1 MFSFVFNFDRFK
13 IPIRVQDSS
22 GTVSLT
28 LFDYEAYKIL
38 KKSAKE
44 LLAIQDQVTNT
55 CIQLFGHVVNII

>member
-28 LFDYEAYKIL
+28 LFDFEAYKIL

-44 LLAIQDQVTNT
+44 LLAIQD
-55 CIQLFGHVVNII
+55 